1 MYTYFIINKFFQIN
15 ILSPQAPK
23 EASFLFK
30 HAHFMSYDLYISQEC
45 HFSSPEVPQL
55 IGW

>member
-45 HFSSPEVPQL
+45 HFFSPEVTQL